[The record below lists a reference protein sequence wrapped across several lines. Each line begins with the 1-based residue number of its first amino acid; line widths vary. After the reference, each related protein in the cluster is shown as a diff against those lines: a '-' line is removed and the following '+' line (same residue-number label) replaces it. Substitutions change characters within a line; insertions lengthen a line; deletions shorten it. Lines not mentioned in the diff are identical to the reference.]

1 MFDYIIK
8 NGTLIDGT
16 GSPRYQADLA
26 ISGDQI
32 VKIGQLDCA
41 EAKEVL
47 DASGCIVCPGF
58 IDNHSHADQNVL
70 ADPYGR
76 NFLCQGITTE
86 VGGNCGDSLSPH
98 HGEIISIAASSMT
111 FADKETMADIKA
123 TTKTFPE
130 FMDKLGKT
138 PISAN
143 MSSYIGHGA
152 IRNKVMGYSPEAP
165 TPEQLEEMKR
175 IVREAMEAGAAGMT
189 SGLIYPPGS
198 YAKIPELVELCKV
211 VAEYGGNYGTPVRS
225 EGDGVINSVKEAIE
239 VARQSGVH
247 LILSHHKVSGQKNWG
262 DSAVTLGLVEEAL
275 KEGIN
280 VHLDQYPY
288 NAGATVL
295 SCTIPQEFSAQG
307 MPALLKNLESPAF
320 REEVKEVILH
330 GTSSS
335 EIVVRSTGGL
345 QNIIVTMAPGMSEVE
360 GKRVTEIAEEW
371 GVAPYDALF
380 DLLIRTNGKAMA
392 VFFVMNEAD
401 VERIMQHPRVMFGTD
416 ASQSSFVNAFGHPRA
431 FASFPRILSY
441 YVGERGLLTLEEAIR
456 KSTSLPAEVL
466 GLKHK
471 GILREGMDAD
481 IAVIDL
487 ENLSTEASY
496 VNPNGC
502 NHGFKYV
509 LVNGQIAVKN
519 DVCTDVMSGRL
530 LRMNGDV

>member
-1 MFDYIIK
+1 MFDYVIK
-8 NGTLIDGT
+8 NGKLIDGT
-16 GSPRYQADLA
+16 GAPAFY
-26 ISGDQI
+26 GDVAVKGDKI
-32 VKIGQLDCA
+32 VKIGEIDAA
-41 EAKEVL
+41 EAAEVL
-47 DASGCIVCPGF
+47 DASGCIVTPGF

-111 FADKETMADIKA
+111 FADEATMADIKA

-143 MSSYIGHGA
+143 MTSYIGHGA

-165 TPEQLEEMKR
+165 TPEQMEEMKR

-198 YAKIPELVELCKV
+198 YAKIPELVELCKI
-211 VAEYGGNYGTPVRS
+211 VAEYGGNYGTHVRS
-225 EGDGVINSVKEAIE
+225 EGDGVIDSVKEAIE

-247 LILSHHKVSGQKNWG
+247 LILAHHKVSGQKNWG
-262 DSAVTLGLVEEAL
+262 DSTVTLGLVEDAIR
-275 KEGIN
+275 EGIN

-307 MPALLKNLESPAF
+307 TEKLLENLKDPAF
-320 REEVKEVILH
+320 RAQVKETILH

-345 QNIIVTMAPGMSEVE
+345 QNIIVTMAPGMPEIE
-360 GKRVTEIAEEW
+360 GKRVTEIAEMW
-371 GVAPYDALF
+371 GVESYDALF
-380 DLLIRTNGKAMA
+380 DVLIRTNSKAMA

-401 VERIMQHPRVMFGTD
+401 VERIMQHPRVLFGTD

-431 FASFPRILSY
+431 FGSFPRILSY
-441 YVGERGLLTLEEAIR
+441 YVRERGLLTLEEAIR

-466 GLKHK
+466 GLHYK
-471 GILREGMDAD
+471 GILKEGMDAD
-481 IAVIDL
+481 IAVIDYD
-487 ENLSTEASY
+487 NLTVESSY
-496 VNPNGC
+496 VNSNGG
-502 NHGFKYV
+502 NKGIKYV
-509 LVNGQIAVKN
+509 LVNGKIAVK
-519 DVCTDVMSGRL
+519 DDQCTDVMSGKL